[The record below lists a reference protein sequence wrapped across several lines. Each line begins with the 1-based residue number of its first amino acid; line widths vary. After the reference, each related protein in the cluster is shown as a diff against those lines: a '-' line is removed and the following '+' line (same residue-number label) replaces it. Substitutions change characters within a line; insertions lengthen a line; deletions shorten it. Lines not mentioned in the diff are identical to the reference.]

1 LDGKLNDFCLF
12 YYDTFARRRRRLEQI
27 EQLIDLTGNVTDI
40 IFKNE
45 ANGYLVCV
53 LKTKEGKITV
63 VGNLPFVNEGDR
75 IKVTGYRV
83 QHRDYGEQFKV
94 VSFEKCEPDTHESIE
109 RSLASGLIKGI
120 GPVTAKKIVEKFGND
135 TLKIIETQPDKLAEI
150 KGISLKKA
158 LEIGKAYKEQA
169 EAQRII
175 LQFQEYGIS
184 PGYAMKIYRVF
195 GNQALQRVRE
205 NPYCLTEEVFGI
217 GFKTADNI
225 AMKIGIDMAS
235 DSRVEA
241 GIRYV
246 LSEAARSGHTYLPEP
261 VLVGKT
267 AALLG
272 VLQDQ
277 VEHLISGLAVDKKI
291 TVEQTESGI
300 HIYLSAFYIAE
311 KNVALKLLRLAET
324 EFPADEETLDLRIG
338 VLEKMNNITLDETQK
353 EAVKMAVTSGLCIIT
368 GGPGTGKT
376 TIINTIIGL
385 MKEDKKVFL
394 LAAPTGR
401 AAKRM
406 TQAIGHEAKTIHRLL
421 EIGYME
427 EGNDDSLEFARNE
440 SNPLIAD
447 IVIIDE
453 MSMVDILLMN
463 HLLKAIIPGT
473 RLVLI
478 GDSNQLPSVGP
489 GNVLRDII
497 TGGKF
502 KTVQLNRIYR
512 QNEDSMITLNAHYI
526 NSGKMPEMNNQKGD
540 FFFLSKNSPEKL
552 ASTVVELCAYR
563 LPNAYGYDPMKD
575 IQVLTPIRK
584 GIAGVN
590 ELNVRL
596 QEVLNPKK
604 PGLGE
609 YKFKDFT
616 YRVGDKVMQIKNNYN
631 LQWVM
636 NDNESV
642 WGEGIFNGDIGII
655 EELDDENRVAK
666 IVFEDRYAYYDYGL
680 FDELEPAYAVTVHKS
695 QGSEFPAVILPVY
708 PGPPLLMTRNLLY
721 TAVTRAREL
730 VVIVGNKAALQ
741 GMVDNVR
748 ELKRYS
754 GLKSKIIAYGEL

>member
-1 LDGKLNDFCLF
+1 
-12 YYDTFARRRRRLEQI
+12 
-27 EQLIDLTGNVTDI
+27 
-40 IFKNE
+40 
-45 ANGYLVCV
+45 
-53 LKTKEGKITV
+53 
-63 VGNLPFVNEGDR
+63 
-75 IKVTGYRV
+75 
-83 QHRDYGEQFKV
+83 
-94 VSFEKCEPDTHESIE
+94 
-109 RSLASGLIKGI
+109 
-120 GPVTAKKIVEKFGND
+120 
-135 TLKIIETQPDKLAEI
+135 
-150 KGISLKKA
+150 
-158 LEIGKAYKEQA
+158 
-169 EAQRII
+169 
-175 LQFQEYGIS
+175 
-184 PGYAMKIYRVF
+184 
-195 GNQALQRVRE
+195 
-205 NPYCLTEEVFGI
+205 
-217 GFKTADNI
+217 
-225 AMKIGIDMAS
+225 
-235 DSRVEA
+235 
-241 GIRYV
+241 
-246 LSEAARSGHTYLPEP
+246 
-261 VLVGKT
+261 
-267 AALLG
+267 
-272 VLQDQ
+272 
-277 VEHLISGLAVDKKI
+277 
-291 TVEQTESGI
+291 
-300 HIYLSAFYIAE
+300 
-311 KNVALKLLRLAET
+311 
-324 EFPADEETLDLRIG
+324 
-338 VLEKMNNITLDETQK
+338 
-353 EAVKMAVTSGLCIIT
+353 
-368 GGPGTGKT
+368 
-376 TIINTIIGL
+376 
-385 MKEDKKVFL
+385 
-394 LAAPTGR
+394 
-401 AAKRM
+401 
-406 TQAIGHEAKTIHRLL
+406 
-421 EIGYME
+421 ME